1 MSRVEPGLLSQT
13 RVGAIADTGNKAASP
28 PPPSQRPRHPFDSRA
43 RVVLSATLVAG
54 GLVAGAPA
62 MPLAVRAPVLFIA
75 LVAWAAAVAWGTAH
89 AARLAARPLR
99 RDFATAATVLGA
111 IGLAAAVLASTQLE
125 IIRALQHRPALTWNI
140 DWRFHLNHAQAIARF
155 GGVDSALDYAGA
167 PVAYHVGPAWLAG
180 ATERVLGRGVYL
192 VSFGLL
198 PLLCVLTMAIAALY
212 LLHTHGV
219 RYRLAAA
226 ATGIALTLPGLENT
240 PRGLYE
246 TLAGAPVERLSDLWS
261 AASGPGVMLNIF
273 FGLAVAMAVVAL
285 LLDRRSRG
293 WHLALATIGLASL
306 VELKPQFFLGVG
318 LFVGWGALEHMIGR
332 KAPAPRAHRMLGA
345 GVAAF
350 ALALALT
357 AALPRSVYWS
367 VFGQPIWAPGRTG
380 YQVSDVWTNAA
391 LLFGLAAAAWAAPQ
405 ITGSQ
410 RRILAVATGLCIAL
424 AVLTNL
430 RVLALLSVCAV
441 ALTSLHFLRGQPASR
456 TTPCYGLLMRA
467 AAGMATLVTI
477 LCLIG
482 FPVRADVVAQMQR
495 IVEPAFSALRE
506 QPDLAEGLGPL
517 RLLLVTSA
525 LGLIVVCA
533 AQSSGRWRR
542 AFCVAGAVTVASP
555 LPLVAFY
562 FLQPLRGYE
571 AAEDVGLLETL
582 RAVPRDSRLLI
593 ASDLADPA
601 GNYSRPLRAFLLTGY
616 TGHTFYVANV
626 RYVHHVRSDAPER
639 LAQLRAFF
647 GSPWSPWHDGWLQR
661 TGIGYVLV
669 SDRCP
674 PAWLN
679 QVDVP
684 LRPLAHHGH
693 WAAYEIP
700 SRPLVVT
707 RLPMPTA
714 ADLTP
719 RFGVQGC
726 LSFRA
731 ARP

>member
-1 MSRVEPGLLSQT
+1 MSRAETGVVSLE
-13 RVGAIADTGNKAASP
+13 RVDFTMDTGNQTASP
-28 PPPSQRPRHPFDSRA
+28 PQSSQRPRHPFDSPA
-43 RVVLSATLVAG
+43 RVVLSSTLVVG

-62 MPLAVRAPVLFIA
+62 IPVAVRAPVLFTA
-75 LVAWAAAVAWGTAH
+75 LVAWAAAVAWGTAYGV
-89 AARLAARPLR
+89 RLAASPLR
-99 RDFATAATVLGA
+99 RDFATAATVLG
-111 IGLAAAVLASTQLE
+111 GMGVAAAVLFSTQLE
-125 IIRALQHRPALTWNI
+125 LIRLLQDRPALTWNI

-180 ATERVLGRGVYL
+180 ATERVLGHGVYL
-192 VSFGLL
+192 VSFGML
-198 PLLCVLTMAIAALY
+198 PLLCVLATAIAALY
-212 LLHTHGV
+212 ALHVHGV
-219 RYRLAAA
+219 PYRLAAA
-226 ATGIALTLPGLENT
+226 AAGIAMTLPGLQNT
-240 PRGLYE
+240 PRGLYQA
-246 TLAGAPVERLSDLWS
+246 LAGAPVERLSDLWS
-261 AASGPGVMLNIF
+261 LGSGPGTMLNIS
-273 FGLAVAMAVVAL
+273 FGLAVATAVVAL
-285 LLDRRSRG
+285 LLDPRSRG
-293 WHLALATIGLASL
+293 WHVALATVGLASL

-318 LFVGWGALEHMIGR
+318 LFVGWVAIEHMITR
-332 KAPAPRAHRMLGA
+332 RAPAPRAHRMLGA

-405 ITGSQ
+405 ITGGQ

-430 RVLALLSVCAV
+430 RVPALLSVCAV
-441 ALTSLHFLRGQPASR
+441 ALTSLHFVRGRPASR
-456 TTPCYGLLMRA
+456 TTPCYGLLMTA
-467 AAGMATLVTI
+467 AAAMATLVTM

-495 IVEPAFSALRE
+495 IVEPAFNSLRE
-506 QPDLAEGLGPL
+506 QADLAEGLGPL

-525 LGLIVVCA
+525 LALVAVCA
-533 AQSSGRWRR
+533 AQASGRWRR

-555 LPLVAFY
+555 LPLVAFD
-562 FLQPLRGYE
+562 FLHPLRGYE

-601 GNYSRPLRAFLLTGY
+601 ANYSRPLRGFLLTGY
-616 TGHTFYVANV
+616 TGHAFYVANV
-626 RYVHHVRSDAPER
+626 RYVHHTRPDAPAR
-639 LAQLRAFF
+639 LAELRAFF
-647 GSPWSPWHDGWLQR
+647 GAPWSGWHEGWLQR
-661 TGIGYVLV
+661 AGIGYVLL

-674 PAWLN
+674 PVWLN
-679 QVDVP
+679 QAGVP
-684 LRPLAHHGH
+684 LRPLAHHGQ
-693 WAAYEIP
+693 WAAYEVR
-700 SRPLVVT
+700 SGELVASQV
-707 RLPMPTA
+707 PMPTA
-714 ADLTP
+714 NDLTP

-726 LSFRA
+726 VSFRA
-731 ARP
+731 TRP